1 MFLLETDEKSASP
14 AMSSSSNE
22 EGSGGGQWN
31 NTDYIESVIPG
42 FFDIIIVKIFHNFS
56 LNIFFRTSH

>member
-14 AMSSSSNE
+14 AKSSSSNE
-22 EGSGGGQWN
+22 EGSGGEWN

-42 FFDIIIVKIFHNFS
+42 FFDIIIVKIFHNFEFKH
-56 LNIFFRTSH
+56 IF

>member
-14 AMSSSSNE
+14 AKSSSSNE
-22 EGSGGGQWN
+22 EGSGGGQRN

-42 FFDIIIVKIFHNFS
+42 FFDIIIVKIFHNF
-56 LNIFFRTSH
+56 

>member
-14 AMSSSSNE
+14 AKSSSSNE
-22 EGSGGGQWN
+22 EGSGGGQRN

-42 FFDIIIVKIFHNFS
+42 FFDIIIVKIFHNFQFKH
-56 LNIFFRTSH
+56 IF

>member
-42 FFDIIIVKIFHNFS
+42 FFDIIIVKIFHNF
-56 LNIFFRTSH
+56 

>member
-22 EGSGGGQWN
+22 EGSGGGQRN
-31 NTDYIESVIPG
+31 NTDYIEESVIPG
-42 FFDIIIVKIFHNFS
+42 FLI
-56 LNIFFRTSH
+56 LL

>member
-14 AMSSSSNE
+14 AMSSSNNE
-22 EGSGGGQWN
+22 EGSGGGQRN

-42 FFDIIIVKIFHNFS
+42 FFDIIIVKIFHNFQFKH
-56 LNIFFRTSH
+56 IF

>member
-14 AMSSSSNE
+14 AKSSSSNE
-22 EGSGGGQWN
+22 EGSGGGQRN

-42 FFDIIIVKIFHNFS
+42 FFDIIIIVK
-56 LNIFFRTSH
+56 NISQFLV

>member
-14 AMSSSSNE
+14 AKSSSSNE
-22 EGSGGGQWN
+22 EGSDSGQRN

-42 FFDIIIVKIFHNFS
+42 FFDIIIIVKIFHNFQFKH
-56 LNIFFRTSH
+56 IF

>member
-14 AMSSSSNE
+14 AKSSSSNE
-22 EGSGGGQWN
+22 EGSGGGGQRN

-42 FFDIIIVKIFHNFS
+42 FFDIIIIVKIFHNFQFKH
-56 LNIFFRTSH
+56 IF

>member
-14 AMSSSSNE
+14 AKSSSSNE
-22 EGSGGGQWN
+22 EGSGGGGQRN

-42 FFDIIIVKIFHNFS
+42 FFDIIIIVKIFHNFEFKH
-56 LNIFFRTSH
+56 IF

>member
-14 AMSSSSNE
+14 AKSSSSNE
-22 EGSGGGQWN
+22 EGSGGGQRN

-42 FFDIIIVKIFHNFS
+42 FFDIIIIVKIFHNFQFKH
-56 LNIFFRTSH
+56 IF

>member
-22 EGSGGGQWN
+22 EGSGGEWN

-42 FFDIIIVKIFHNFS
+42 FFDIIIVKIFHNFEFKH
-56 LNIFFRTSH
+56 IF